1 MTKKSN
7 AVELVSVFGKIKQCG
22 NSHGSCSDNHTPL
35 RGEQLGTFQLADIF
49 YNTVGGVIGGLT
61 YCVMMKARERL

>member
-1 MTKKSN
+1 MPQKLN
-7 AVELVSVFGKIKQCG
+7 AVELVSVLGKIKLCEFSRG
-22 NSHGSCSDNHTPL
+22 GCSNLHTPL
-35 RGEQLGTFQLADIF
+35 RGEQLGTFQLADIL